1 MCGQDCLIDLTG
13 PSTPGK
19 WKRKTRSTTVA
30 DTIDLSGSPNTV
42 AHVVDL
48 GRRQQADGAG
58 PSTTERPAKM
68 VGMVEAE
75 SPNAAADSET
85 EESKS
90 SGKRK
95 RCWATDR
102 AKQAEAKKQQ
112 LKAQRA
118 EASALKAEAKAAK
131 KAAEQ
136 KRVDPFGKIVRYASK
151 PSEKTKERMA
161 RAMPNSGHRLFLLD
175 RHMVSPVTGENGPAE
190 KFSVL
195 GATANVYE
203 VTVGRHPDCS
213 CPDFQKGNICKHY
226 LFVML
231 RVLRLDH
238 ADPLVW
244 QRALM
249 KKEAQQ
255 VLGGTRSTR
264 ADADVLADQSVISHY
279 RRLTGKDT
287 ASTSSSAAGPA
298 GLASKQRPIEGEC
311 AICYDSLKADA
322 PGLEDKITFC
332 QECGNNVHVE
342 CFKRWTASKKSTGQS
357 VTCVYC
363 RCPWVA
369 ETGAK
374 AAGDGNEEYVNLRG
388 VSQQHQQAD
397 TSLESLYGDT
407 AVWIQANNGR
417 MGRRQAASLWRLSQ
431 AS

>member
-1 MCGQDCLIDLTG
+1 MYLTMLVLPVEEGPYTNNGGVPAALIAVVSRLICDSLPSQRFDNTDKLMQMTGCCTPCRSAVRTPLSSARGLICTHRTHLKFYTTQTHIQLCSVRPRLCSLLVVLIISSNFEGTLELLCQPSRYKRHSMCGQDCLIDLTG

-161 RAMPNSGHRLFLLD
+161 RAMPS
-175 RHMVSPVTGENGPAE
+175 
-190 KFSVL
+190 KF
-195 GATANVYE
+195 AY
-203 VTVGRHPDCS
+203 HHC
-213 CPDFQKGNICKHY
+213 
-226 LFVML
+226 
-231 RVLRLDH
+231 
-238 ADPLVW
+238 
-244 QRALM
+244 
-249 KKEAQQ
+249 
-255 VLGGTRSTR
+255 
-264 ADADVLADQSVISHY
+264 
-279 RRLTGKDT
+279 
-287 ASTSSSAAGPA
+287 
-298 GLASKQRPIEGEC
+298 
-311 AICYDSLKADA
+311 
-322 PGLEDKITFC
+322 
-332 QECGNNVHVE
+332 
-342 CFKRWTASKKSTGQS
+342 
-357 VTCVYC
+357 
-363 RCPWVA
+363 
-369 ETGAK
+369 
-374 AAGDGNEEYVNLRG
+374 
-388 VSQQHQQAD
+388 
-397 TSLESLYGDT
+397 
-407 AVWIQANNGR
+407 
-417 MGRRQAASLWRLSQ
+417 
-431 AS
+431 